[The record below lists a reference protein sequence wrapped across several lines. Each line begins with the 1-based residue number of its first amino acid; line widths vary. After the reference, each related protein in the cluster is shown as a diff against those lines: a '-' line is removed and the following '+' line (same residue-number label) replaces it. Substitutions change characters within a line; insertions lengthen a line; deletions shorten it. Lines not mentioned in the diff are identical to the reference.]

1 MHASLVIVNYRL
13 RTLLG
18 GYVRSVWYTQGSGTF
33 CSDTVTRCGV
43 TGFKPCTCLSGAMRG
58 SDDLMAGST
67 GVPQSGWTG
76 LGLWVMGDRDSYGVV
91 DFWGSTL
98 P

>member
-1 MHASLVIVNYRL
+1 MWGTYKGH
-13 RTLLG
+13 G
-18 GYVRSVWYTQGSGTF
+18 HSV
-33 CSDTVTRCGV
+33 VTRCGV

-91 DFWGSTL
+91 DFWGQHYHNY
-98 P
+98 